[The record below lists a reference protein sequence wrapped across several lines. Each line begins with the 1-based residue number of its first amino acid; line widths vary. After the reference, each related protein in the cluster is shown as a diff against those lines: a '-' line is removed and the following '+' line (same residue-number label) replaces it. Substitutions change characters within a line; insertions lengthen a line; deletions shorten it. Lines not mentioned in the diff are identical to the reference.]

1 MTRQIAVKLPD
12 ALVDEID
19 RLVEA
24 GSFDSRSQA
33 IRRGLEAMV
42 AGQRRQ
48 EIDRQ
53 YREALTRLP
62 ETSEEIDEAR
72 ALAIGAINDEPWERW
87 W

>member
-1 MTRQIAVKLPD
+1 MTKQIAVKLPD

-24 GSFDSRSQA
+24 GGFDSRSQA
-33 IRRGLEAMV
+33 IRRGIEAMV

-53 YREALTRLP
+53 HREALTRLP
-62 ETSEEIDEAR
+62 ETSGEIDEAR
-72 ALAIGAINDEPWERW
+72 ALAVSAINDEPWERW